1 MIKNIC
7 LFFIALLVLYG
18 CATDTQYTVNTRPY
32 TVYGTTY
39 YPMATADNF
48 SETGTASWY
57 GPKFHGKKTSSGETY
72 DQYAYTA
79 AHKTLPFGTRLRV
92 TNLDNGRTTKVVVN
106 DRGPF
111 KSGRII
117 DLSRAAAQDIDM
129 IGTGTARVRIEAIG
143 TSGTQKIVTTQAKAT
158 ASTTQTTVAIK
169 NNAAISNGKYYV
181 QVGAFSSVDNA
192 NNLGK
197 KVVDSGYKYR
207 VTNGVNSNYLVQVG
221 PYSTKSEATTMRDK
235 LRATYSGAFVVE

>member
-1 MIKNIC
+1 MMKKIF
-7 LFFIALLVLYG
+7 LFLFATLVLSG
-18 CATDTQYTVNTRPY
+18 CATNTQYTVNTRPY

-48 SETGTASWY
+48 TETGVASWY

-72 DQYAYTA
+72 NQYAYTA

-111 KSGRII
+111 KTGRII
-117 DLSRAAAQDIDM
+117 DLSRVAAQDIDM
-129 IGTGTARVRIEAIG
+129 IGTGIARVRIEAIG
-143 TSGTQKIVTTQAKAT
+143 TSGTQKIVTSQTKAKT
-158 ASTTQTTVAIK
+158 VQTTPVATVK
-169 NNAAISNGKYYV
+169 NDAAISTGKYYV
-181 QVGAFSSVDNA
+181 QLGAFSSHDNA

-197 KVVDSGYKYR
+197 KVAASGYKYR
-207 VTNGVNSNYLVQVG
+207 VHNGVNGNYLVQVG
-221 PYSTKSEATTMRDK
+221 PYSTKAEATAARDK
-235 LRATYSGAFVVE
+235 LRGTYSGAFVAE